1 MSSEPIVRALRAEDL
16 DAIVRIDAHVVGRP
30 RQQYLQAKLA
40 KALGEGMQMS
50 LGAEIDGRLVGF
62 LMGAVYY
69 GEFGRTEPVASIDT
83 LGVHPDFWKRGVG
96 RALWA
101 QFARN
106 MRGLHVGQVQ
116 TQVDWNDW
124 RLLAFLER
132 VGFKPAPRVCLQS
145 SLDVAFEDVEEG

>member
-1 MSSEPIVRALRAEDL
+1 MSSEPTVRALRAEDL
-16 DAIVRIDAHVVGRP
+16 DAIVRIDARVGGRP
-30 RQQYLQAKLA
+30 RPEYLHAKLT
-40 KALGEGMQMS
+40 KALDEGMQMS

-69 GEFGRTEPVASIDT
+69 GEFGRAEPVATIET
-83 LGVHPDFWKRGVG
+83 IGVHPDFWQRGVG

-106 MRGLHVGQVQ
+106 MRGLRVGQVQ
-116 TQVDWNDW
+116 TQVGWNDW

-132 VGFKPAPRVCLQS
+132 VGFTPAPRVCLQS
-145 SLDVAFEDVEEG
+145 SLDVPYEDVDEG